1 MDRIEYLRST
11 RYNVKKYRKFYF
23 VYLVLRFENIF
34 KVSLEESIK
43 RISNLIDNGNL
54 RTFINKCNE
63 FFEINIYY
71 EDIKKSHIY
80 IKKHRNFKIF
90 NNKEY
95 IRNHLSE
102 KYHSKSQEQKEQIN
116 NKIKNTFRE
125 RYNKD
130 NYTQTDEYK
139 EKRNKT
145 CLEKYNNNTF
155 MGSKEFVQKSKNTSL
170 ERYGAEIYTQ
180 SHEYREQKSEI
191 HKKYQD
197 TCLENYGV
205 DNYSKSLEHKKKDIP
220 ITQEEYNR
228 RMNEEFNEDFI
239 RENFIVDGYFLK
251 QEFMDYFFI
260 SESHVSKVK
269 RRFNII
275 EKNRDTIERTFLE
288 EYSKEYNLELKYQ
301 LYIKECG
308 FRTDGYCA
316 STNTVIEFLGDYFH
330 GNSLTKNEDEI
341 NVFNKKSMKQLY
353 IETFKRFDEI
363 VKLGFKII
371 YIWESD
377 YKKYGLK
384 GIKEYN

>member
-23 VYLVLRFENIF
+23 IYLVLRFENIF

-71 EDIKKSHIY
+71 EDIKKSHNY

-155 MGSKEFVQKSKNTSL
+155 MGSKEFVQKSK
-170 ERYGAEIYTQ
+170 
-180 SHEYREQKSEI
+180 I
-191 HKKYQD
+191 H
-197 TCLENYGV
+197 L
-205 DNYSKSLEHKKKDIP
+205 
-220 ITQEEYNR
+220 
-228 RMNEEFNEDFI
+228 
-239 RENFIVDGYFLK
+239 
-251 QEFMDYFFI
+251 
-260 SESHVSKVK
+260 
-269 RRFNII
+269 
-275 EKNRDTIERTFLE
+275 
-288 EYSKEYNLELKYQ
+288 
-301 LYIKECG
+301 
-308 FRTDGYCA
+308 
-316 STNTVIEFLGDYFH
+316 
-330 GNSLTKNEDEI
+330 
-341 NVFNKKSMKQLY
+341 
-353 IETFKRFDEI
+353 
-363 VKLGFKII
+363 
-371 YIWESD
+371 
-377 YKKYGLK
+377 
-384 GIKEYN
+384 